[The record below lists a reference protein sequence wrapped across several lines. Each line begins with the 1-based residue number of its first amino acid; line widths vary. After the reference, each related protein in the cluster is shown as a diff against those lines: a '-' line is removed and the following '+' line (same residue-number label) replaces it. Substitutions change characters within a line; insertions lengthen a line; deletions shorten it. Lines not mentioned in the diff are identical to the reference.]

1 NELVSKKNF
10 VSIFN
15 KYNKQSFIDVLLDK
29 IRLCLSFYDT
39 DVMKGLTLVP
49 ISSEEKNNYLREL
62 NQIKKAG

>member
-1 NELVSKKNF
+1 MSKKNF